1 MALTNDLKLPND
13 DELTVP
19 QEITLSTPWLK
30 AVAPYMAKHCEQE
43 INEFMLRRKELQ
55 DPRATLREGA
65 VVTACGVKFLQ
76 MLKKTCAQ
84 ETEKLANC
92 VDQSSAR
99 LFMSKCHDD
108 QKVLD
113 ACIEEKL
120 HVTRPKMGYFSKLH
134 VYDSKN
140 PAPGTLFVIFF
151 SVVFEDYIA
160 HCTNEQISVHPFSFF
175 LFFFRF
181 TGCSKIT

>member
-1 MALTNDLKLPND
+1 MPPFILLFIPCTEVYFLKQN
-13 DELTVP
+13 
-19 QEITLSTPWLK
+19 EIVHIKVESSTSFVYSQSPK
-30 AVAPYMAKHCEQE
+30 GNSET
-43 INEFMLRRKELQ
+43 INPFLCSFFIYLILFLFQVSCLR
-55 DPRATLREGA
+55 
-65 VVTACGVKFLQ
+65 
-76 MLKKTCAQ
+76 
-84 ETEKLANC
+84 
-92 VDQSSAR
+92 
-99 LFMSKCHDD
+99 CHDD

>member
-140 PAPGTLFVIFF
+140 PAPEKKVRDYKAEAAKVLAELP
-151 SVVFEDYIA
+151 EDY
-160 HCTNEQISVHPFSFF
+160 HMRKDYRKYNDWRYNISES
-175 LFFFRF
+175 
-181 TGCSKIT
+181 